1 MPGDSLNASPS
12 SVHHTFDFHSSI
24 SPFEPSRGP
33 EAFVGYAEPAE
44 GEEPEATLQRET
56 IASPKVPINELGIY
70 DAPEYPEGCLSP
82 LEAFKESV
90 GPLSTRVPEEPTY
103 GEPPGHIRSPIL
115 SK

>member
-12 SVHHTFDFHSSI
+12 SVHHTFDSHSII

-33 EAFVGYAEPAE
+33 GAFVGYAEPAE
-44 GEEPEATLQRET
+44 DEEPEATLQRET
-56 IASPKVPINELGIY
+56 LASPQIPVNELGIY
-70 DAPEYPEGCLSP
+70 DAPEYLEGCLSP

-90 GPLSTRVPEEPTY
+90 GPLSARVPEEPTY
-103 GEPPGHIRSPIL
+103 GEPLGHIRSPIL

>member
-33 EAFVGYAEPAE
+33 EPFVGYAEPAE